1 MEEHDKKNAKR
12 KRKSMEEAKTK
23 KKRNIVTEEKTG
35 KEREKT
41 KKKRKI
47 VEENSENTSKKIK
60 IVTEEKTGKEREKM
74 EALWEEEE
82 EPKDSEINS
91 LVAEPTVEVFLPENP
106 LDIVIKEEEEDM
118 DIISGE
124 EEEKRKAVP
133 NVVISGDDGT
143 IPKQE
148 EVEDVMAVVKQELE
162 DDELCPSQAPKI
174 ISRSAF
180 FPFVTF

>member
-1 MEEHDKKNAKR
+1 
-12 KRKSMEEAKTK
+12 
-23 KKRNIVTEEKTG
+23 
-35 KEREKT
+35 
-41 KKKRKI
+41 
-47 VEENSENTSKKIK
+47 
-60 IVTEEKTGKEREKM
+60 M

-118 DIISGE
+118 DNISGE
-124 EEEKRKAVP
+124 EEEKRRAVP

>member
-60 IVTEEKTGKEREKM
+60 IVTEKM